1 MTIDHD
7 HCIGDNAGSACAAM
21 VSLIWFG
28 SSLNSLRAIGADAGQ
43 GRCPSTTRGGENFA
57 A

>member
-28 SSLNSLRAIGADAGQ
+28 SSLNSLHPISVGMGQ
-43 GRCPSTTRGGENFA
+43 GRYALGGRGGENFA